1 MNHKIEI
8 NISEVI
14 ENSTDEEK
22 EFLFKE
28 FFSTILNDDSRSNV
42 LTWLLNDR
50 KECEIEFGKRKEVID
65 AYTTVIE
72 TVSEY

>member
-1 MNHKIEI
+1 MTHKIEI

-14 ENSTDEEK
+14 ENSNNEEK
-22 EFLFKE
+22 ELLFKE
-28 FFSTILNDDSRSNV
+28 FFSTILNDNSRSDM

-50 KECEIEFGKRKEVID
+50 KECEIEFGKRKDVID
-65 AYTTVIE
+65 AYNTVME

>member
-1 MNHKIEI
+1 MTHKIEI

-14 ENSTDEEK
+14 ENSNNEEK
-22 EFLFKE
+22 ELLFKE
-28 FFSTILNDDSRSNV
+28 FFSTILNDNSRSDM

-50 KECEIEFGKRKEVID
+50 KECEIEFGKRKDVID
-65 AYTTVIE
+65 AYNTVMD